1 MNRSSLHNMY
11 FIAVVCPPELD
22 KKLLGYKLWMKEKF
36 GCVVALKSPAHVTLV
51 PPFWL
56 NEEKEKELLAVFRNF
71 SSDMAEIVIELNG
84 FSYFGKRVLFANVVV
99 NPALEELQQQV
110 ESYFVESFPAQIR
123 NDERPFHPHI
133 TIATRDMKPSAFEKA
148 LEVFSNKELVESFSV
163 KNIYILK
170 LSSGR
175 WEVIAGRYWSEM

>member
-1 MNRSSLHNMY
+1 MNRLSSHSMY

-71 SSDMAEIVIELNG
+71 SSDMAEIEIELDG
-84 FSYFGKRVLFANVVV
+84 FSHFGKRVLFANVVA
-99 NPALEELQQQV
+99 NPALEELQQQA
-110 ESYFVESFPAQIR
+110 ESYFVESFPAEIR
-123 NDERPFHPHI
+123 NDERPFRPHI

-148 LEVFSNKELVESFSV
+148 WEVFAMKEFIECFSAH
-163 KNIYILK
+163 NISLLK
-170 LSSGR
+170 LSPGR
-175 WEVIAGRYWSEM
+175 WNVIAEKYWSVN